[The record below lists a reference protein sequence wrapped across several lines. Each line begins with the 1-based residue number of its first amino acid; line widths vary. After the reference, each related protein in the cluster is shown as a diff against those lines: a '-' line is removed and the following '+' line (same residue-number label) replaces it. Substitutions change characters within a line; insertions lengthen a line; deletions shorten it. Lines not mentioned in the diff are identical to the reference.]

1 MKLKVLVDNNTYI
14 NMYYLGEPGLSY
26 YIEDE
31 ETKILF
37 DTGYSN
43 IFIENAKKM
52 NIDLNKLDKIVI
64 SHGHDDHTK
73 GLTYFLKKKTNIE
86 LVSHPETF
94 NYTDEKDILTL
105 MNKQD
110 LEKIY
115 TLNLSSTPIK
125 ISKNITYL
133 GQIPKSNN
141 FEIKQDSENDDDIMF
156 YDVIEDSAIVYES
169 EKGLF
174 IITGCSH
181 SGICNIIEYAKKV
194 CNNNKI
200 YGIIGGFHL
209 FNIDDRLE
217 KTIDYFK
224 QNNIELL
231 YPCHCTSLN
240 VKIEMAKKLKIHEVG
255 VGLELNI

>member
-1 MKLKVLVDNNTYI
+1 MGYNERKSMEDQRQAIIRQAILQELLRMHTLSETLVTDIAQVSKSIEIKKAQGKNTIIEEKNLKKLK
-14 NMYYLGEPGLSY
+14 
-26 YIEDE
+26 
-31 ETKILF
+31 
-37 DTGYSN
+37 
-43 IFIENAKKM
+43 KK
-52 NIDLNKLDKIVI
+52 LKK
-64 SHGHDDHTK
+64 
-73 GLTYFLKKKTNIE
+73 YLKKKTNIE

-105 MNKQD
+105 MSKQD

-141 FEIKQDSENDDDIMF
+141 FEIKQDSENDDNIMF
-156 YDVIEDSAIVYES
+156 YNVIEDSAIVYES

-200 YGIIGGFHL
+200 YGVIGGFHL

-217 KTIDYFK
+217 KTINYFK
-224 QNNIELL
+224 ENNIELI